1 MVFTELEVEKKSG
14 TNSENEVREEVSEET
29 IEYISKFVI
38 WWLLIGQSF
47 RHRSI
52 KKSYIY
58 RRFTVARFD
67 KLRAKEVVGY
77 A

>member
-38 WWLLIGQSF
+38 
-47 RHRSI
+47 
-52 KKSYIY
+52 
-58 RRFTVARFD
+58 
-67 KLRAKEVVGY
+67 
-77 A
+77 